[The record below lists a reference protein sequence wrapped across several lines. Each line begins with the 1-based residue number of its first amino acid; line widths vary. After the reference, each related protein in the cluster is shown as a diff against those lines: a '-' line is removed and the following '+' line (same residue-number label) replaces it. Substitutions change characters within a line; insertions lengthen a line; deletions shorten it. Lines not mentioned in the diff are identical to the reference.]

1 MSDTF
6 ENAKR
11 YAEQGWALVAIPAG
25 SKAPSTFGWQTKA
38 TPPEHWQKNPTH
50 NMGLLHSLSGTCA
63 LDIDNLAHTKMIFA
77 ALNIDLEEILDR
89 HPRIVGNPDRG
100 KVLFRVPDGLVL
112 NTHKINWPV
121 QGNPKK
127 REVVFELR
135 AGQTQ
140 DVLPPSI
147 HPDTQRAYKWDG
159 ASYEDMPEIPAQ
171 ILHLW
176 QEWPRFAPQMQGI
189 CPWKIAPAFTPKK
202 RVRRLE
208 GDQGSVIEAYNDAHP
223 LQGEI
228 EKAGYTQFGNRWL
241 SPNSTSKIP
250 GLVLFEDGRGYS
262 HHASDP
268 FGDFS
273 FDAFEVFCQYEHLG
287 NVGAAVKAAAE
298 VLQLDQ
304 MRHAPSEAER
314 AEMRRE
320 CEHGKQVASILMNFG
335 KVKEPQEKKADI
347 PPHLL
352 TVPGVLA
359 DMVKYSDKMAIKA
372 QPQFDV
378 QAALAL
384 GSVVMGRRW
393 VTDLGNMPSLFFLN
407 IAKTGEG
414 KDNAAHVI
422 EKVLREANLDLVGP
436 AGYTSEGGVITA
448 LKNRPCHIAL
458 IDEFGMYLD
467 ASRSKGSPH
476 LQAANSMMMQ
486 AFGRLTGTLSTRGY
500 SGATLNETQRKAQDT
515 AIQCPAISALGM
527 TTPETFYEAISGK
540 DVASGLL
547 NRFLIVESKR
557 PRQRSRMS
565 NRNISAPSSVLEWAV
580 RCASAYEGEG
590 MMAEGN
596 GYEFPPAPM
605 IVPFTKAA
613 RDLLWDYEGE
623 IINRQNEK
631 SYALGSMLDRNREI
645 AMRVAL
651 IVSRSLEQD
660 EVSEDA
666 TRWAIDYVDY
676 YSQQTYAAFMQNMNE
691 GEHDKLRKQTAEA
704 IRGAGSIG
712 LKTNELLKA
721 VPMLGNLGKMQRE
734 NLFSVIE
741 DDYSIERQKQ
751 APSGG
756 IGRPSIVFVWKSLN

>member
-1 MSDTF
+1 MTDDLF

-11 YAEQGWALVAIPAG
+11 YMAQGWALVAIPAG
-25 SKAPSTFGWQTKA
+25 GKAPSTFGWQTKA
-38 TPPEHWQKNPTH
+38 TPPDHWQKNPTH

-63 LDIDNLAHTKMIFA
+63 LDIDNLAHTKMIFK
-77 ALNIDLEEILDR
+77 ALNIDLDKILNQ
-89 HPRIVGNPDRG
+89 HPQIIGNPERG
-100 KVLFRVPDGLVL
+100 KILFRVPDGLVL

-140 DVLPPSI
+140 DILPPSI
-147 HPDTQRAYKWDG
+147 HPETQQPYRWAG
-159 ASYEDMPEIPAQ
+159 ASYEDMAEIPSQ

-176 QEWPRFAPQMQGI
+176 QEWPRFAPQMQDI
-189 CPWKIAPAFTPKK
+189 CPWRTAPAFSPKRHK
-202 RVRRLE
+202 RRLE
-208 GDQGSVIEAYNDAHP
+208 GDQGSVIEAYNEAHP
-223 LQGEI
+223 IQDEI
-228 EKAGYTQFGNRWL
+228 EKVGYVQFGNRWL

-250 GLVLFEDGRGYS
+250 GLVIFDDGRGYS

-287 NVGAAVKAAAE
+287 NASAAVKAAAE
-298 VLQLDQ
+298 ILKLDK
-304 MRHAPSEAER
+304 MRPAPSETER

-320 CEHGKQVASILMNFG
+320 IEHGGQVAAILMNFG
-335 KVKEPQEKKADI
+335 KIKEPQEKNNNT

-359 DMVKYSDKMAIKA
+359 DMVKFSDKMAIKA

-378 QAALAL
+378 QAALAF

-393 VTDLGNMPSLFFLN
+393 VTDLGNMSSLFFLN

-414 KDNAAHVI
+414 KDNAAHVV
-422 EKVLREANLDLVGP
+422 EKVLRESGLDLVGP
-436 AGYTSEGGVITA
+436 AGYTSEGGVITS

-467 ASRSKGSPH
+467 ASRAKGSPH

-486 AFGRLTGTLSTRGY
+486 AFGRLTGMLTTRGY
-500 SGATLNETQRKAQDT
+500 SGATLTDTQRKAQDA
-515 AIQCPAISALGM
+515 AIQCPAISVMGM

-565 NRNISAPSSVLEWAV
+565 NRNISPPSNLIKWAID
-580 RCASAYEGEG
+580 CASAYDGEG

-596 GYEFPPAPM
+596 GYEFPPAPI
-605 IVPFTKAA
+605 IVPFSKAA

-666 TRWAIDYVDY
+666 TRWAVDYVDF
-676 YSQQTYAAFMQNMNE
+676 YSQQTYLAFMQNMNE

-704 IRGAGSIG
+704 IRAAGSTG

-741 DDYSIERQKQ
+741 DDYPIDRQKQ
-751 APSGG
+751 QPKSG
-756 IGRPSIVFVWKSLN
+756 IGRPSIVFLWKV